1 LALFALSSLLLPAT
15 GRAHNGNPNFRS
27 DIRKLV
33 PAVAGV
39 KVQVLNYDDRL
50 LLTNAS
56 GRQVLV
62 EGYEKEPYLRF
73 DPGGLVQVNKRSPS
87 YYLNQDRFG
96 KSDVP
101 PGAGKDAAPL
111 WQTVSQSGRY
121 EWHDHR
127 IHWMSK
133 SLPPEVKDKKAK
145 TKIFNWRVPIEV
157 GGKPASLTGTLYWD
171 PENSTAPVGAFIG
184 LGAFCVLAI
193 GFVLVVRTR
202 RRRPIVHKKGEV
214 W

>member
-1 LALFALSSLLLPAT
+1 VLFALSSLLLPAT

-27 DIRKLV
+27 DIRQRV

-96 KSDVP
+96 KSQVP
-101 PGAGKDAAPL
+101 PGARKDAAPL

-133 SLPPEVKDKKAK
+133 ELPPQVKDKD
-145 TKIFNWRVPIEV
+145 
-157 GGKPASLTGTLYWD
+157 KPANILNWVVPMKIGNQDARLAGSLSWEPTSSSA
-171 PENSTAPVGAFIG
+171 PTAAFIA
-184 LGAFCVLAI
+184 LGGVAVASGVLILASRR
-193 GFVLVVRTR
+193 VR
-202 RRRPIVHKKGEV
+202 RRRATRQRSEA